1 MGYGRIYEAPEDMY
15 VAIIP
20 IGYADGFNTRNKGRQ
35 VVINN
40 KRYSLVGV
48 INMGMIIA
56 KVDENVHAGD
66 KVTLIGEE
74 ITMKEVASYM
84 GTSVYEGSCMI
95 NDWVPRVLV
104 KDGEIIEIE
113 ERK

>member
-1 MGYGRIYEAPEDMY
+1 
-15 VAIIP
+15 
-20 IGYADGFNTRNKGRQ
+20 
-35 VVINN
+35 
-40 KRYSLVGV
+40 
-48 INMGMIIA
+48 MGMIIA

-74 ITMKEVASYM
+74 LTMKEAASYM

>member
-1 MGYGRIYEAPEDMY
+1 MTEA
-15 VAIIP
+15 
-20 IGYADGFNTRNKGRQ
+20 
-35 VVINN
+35 
-40 KRYSLVGV
+40 
-48 INMGMIIA
+48 
-56 KVDENVHAGD
+56 
-66 KVTLIGEE
+66 
-74 ITMKEVASYM
+74 ASYM